1 MLHCETFSI
10 ASQVSLKDCK
20 TESTSNTVLR
30 LLLHGELYFSASGAR
45 LSKVPKTFRARK
57 AIPKLPTSSF
67 SKAGPLI
74 CCKGNKN

>member
-10 ASQVSLKDCK
+10 ASQVELKDCK
-20 TESTSNTVLR
+20 TESTLNAVLR

-45 LSKVPKTFRARK
+45 LSKVPKTF
-57 AIPKLPTSSF
+57 PKLPTNF
-67 SKAGPLI
+67 VSKAGPLI